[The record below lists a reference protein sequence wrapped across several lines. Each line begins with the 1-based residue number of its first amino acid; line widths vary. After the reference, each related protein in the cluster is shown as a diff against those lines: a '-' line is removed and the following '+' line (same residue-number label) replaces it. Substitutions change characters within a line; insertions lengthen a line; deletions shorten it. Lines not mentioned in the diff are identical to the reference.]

1 MAPLNHALH
10 RASVYSSDATIV
22 TSQVLEQGGSRV
34 VAPAEYVHLRAQ
46 GRTDIL
52 QRLNDQVSP
61 AQSWPL
67 SVVHPRKYQDVVDKL
82 QLASR
87 RVDCLSQ
94 RPFMELVGAMGPS
107 ALRAIRRRL
116 KH

>member
-10 RASVYSSDATIV
+10 CASLYSSDANIV
-22 TSQVLEQGGSRV
+22 TSHVLEQGGSRV
-34 VAPAEYVHLRAQ
+34 VVRAEYVHLCAQ

-52 QRLNDQVSP
+52 QRLSAQVSP
-61 AQSWPL
+61 AQAWPL

-87 RVDCLSQ
+87 RVDYLSQ

-107 ALRAIRRRL
+107 ALRLIRRRL